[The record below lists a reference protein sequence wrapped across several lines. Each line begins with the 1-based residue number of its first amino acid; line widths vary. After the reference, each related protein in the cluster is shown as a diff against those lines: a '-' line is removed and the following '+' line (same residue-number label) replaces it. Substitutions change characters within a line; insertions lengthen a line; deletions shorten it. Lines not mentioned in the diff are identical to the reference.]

1 MEGHLPS
8 VTEPAAAA
16 AGPAAAAAG
25 SAHGLRP
32 ERGRAQAGKG
42 RRPGR
47 AGWARAGAPAACAG
61 GYLQVAAL
69 RVVVTGANGA
79 IGRWAV
85 RELRE
90 HGHDVVAVDR
100 RTAAG
105 DGAVP
110 LDLED
115 PEATVAGLAGA
126 EALVHLA
133 AVPGPR
139 QPPWLAFDPN
149 VRTTFHVLE
158 AARLQGLRCTVLA
171 SSIWAYGYNPPAE
184 ERLPRR
190 LPLEEDDVVPTVEG
204 YGLSKRL
211 LEQMGREYAGAA
223 GLQVVC
229 MRYPWVVQ
237 PEDYRGGPLGDP
249 SSLAC
254 RAEAWSYVDVR
265 DVALACRLAVE
276 GAGLG
281 FATVNVGAAD
291 TRSALPSAELVHRF
305 APQALRSRPLAT
317 HEALY
322 SIHRAHALLGY
333 APRHSWRTEA
343 SGGPGSAG

>member
-1 MEGHLPS
+1 
-8 VTEPAAAA
+8 
-16 AGPAAAAAG
+16 
-25 SAHGLRP
+25 
-32 ERGRAQAGKG
+32 
-42 RRPGR
+42 
-47 AGWARAGAPAACAG
+47 
-61 GYLQVAAL
+61 L

-79 IGRWAV
+79 IGRWVV
-85 RELRE
+85 RELGGK
-90 HGHDVVAVDR
+90 GHDVVAVDR
-100 RTAAG
+100 RTAAD
-105 DGAVP
+105 DGIVSV
-110 LDLED
+110 DLED
-115 PEATVAGLAGA
+115 AEATVAALAGA

-149 VRTTFHVLE
+149 VQTTFHVLE
-158 AARLQGLRCTVLA
+158 AARVQGLRCAVLA
-171 SSIWAYGYNPPAE
+171 SSIWAYGYNPPAA

-211 LEQMGREYAGAA
+211 LEQMGREYAEAA

-237 PEDYRGGPLGDP
+237 PEEYRGGPLGDP
-249 SSLAC
+249 ASVAC

-276 GAGLG
+276 RRDLG

-291 TRSALPSAELVHRF
+291 TRSALPSAELVRRY
-305 APQALRSRPLAT
+305 APQAILLRPLAE

-322 SIHRAHALLGY
+322 SIRRARELLDY
-333 APRHSWRTEA
+333 APRHSWRGEA
-343 SGGPGSAG
+343 GGA